1 MAVKNNLKQLRME
14 RNLQQSDVAEAVM
27 TDARSIS
34 RYETGK
40 RNPSLEMA
48 LRLAAYL
55 EINVDQIFEIE

>member
-1 MAVKNNLKQLRME
+1 ME

-55 EINVDQIFEIE
+55 NICVEDIFNIDN